1 MDDYEESGAGL
12 LGELSGAQRNGRAAL
27 FGYTVVASQ
36 GQAWFDVRVIYVR
49 VTGCP
54 LDDAPDSLAIRFPA
68 RSIGTALEVNGGRI
82 SPSEEAS
89 LTLRRDRVD
98 TESSEATYL
107 STDNW
112 RTSNSLNFEVL
123 HKEEVLVSG
132 FLEHSEP
139 AADAEDYNEAVST
152 PEKST
157 KLGWTMECGC
167 AVGQSGC
174 VFLKGRHDYPN
185 ISLAHPVMEVCAV
198 GRFSGTPVI
207 LTQTVHILARR
218 RPNRQ
223 ATLDAIPEAEEVRG
237 KQSGYMIV
245 DQPRLKT
252 QPDLYMDDSDKAITS
267 FGYPLEGSQYGD
279 QDNGQMTWFNAGVR
293 VGVGIG
299 LGMCLGVGIGV
310 GLMVRTYQATT
321 RTFRRGFL

>member
-1 MDDYEESGAGL
+1 
-12 LGELSGAQRNGRAAL
+12 L

-36 GQAWFDVRVIYVR
+36 GHGQAWFDVRVIYVR

-198 GRFSGTPVI
+198 GRFAGTPVI

-223 ATLDAIPEAEEVRG
+223 ATLDAIPEAEEVRS
-237 KQSGYMIV
+237 KQPGYMIV
-245 DQPRLKT
+245 DQPRL
-252 QPDLYMDDSDKAITS
+252 
-267 FGYPLEGSQYGD
+267 
-279 QDNGQMTWFNAGVR
+279 VR
-293 VGVGIG
+293 LPPVFH
-299 LGMCLGVGIGV
+299 
-310 GLMVRTYQATT
+310 A
-321 RTFRRGFL
+321 